1 MVTSR
6 VSDVTDIF
14 AYGAWPT
21 MTITHTKISDNTV
34 KEGQYGTWSTPKKS
48 KVPQVYAAES

>member
-6 VSDVTDIF
+6 VSDVANIF

-21 MTITHTKISDNTV
+21 MTHTPMKILDNTV
-34 KEGQYGTWSTPKKS
+34 EEGQYGTWSTPKKS
-48 KVPQVYAAES
+48 KVPQMYAAE